1 MTEKSIPKISDA
13 EWTVMEII
21 WDSKK
26 ITSQGTIERLSFT
39 GWNENTVKTLITRLV
54 KKGAAGYEVDS
65 RDRRVYYYYPLIEKE
80 NCLKEETDSFLK
92 KFYNGALTSLVSK
105 FVEKDDISEDEID
118 KLIEILQEKKGKE
131 VKR

>member
-1 MTEKSIPKISDA
+1 MTKGLPKISDA
-13 EWTVMEII
+13 EWTVMEVI
-21 WDSKK
+21 WENKK
-26 ITSQGTIERLSFT
+26 ITSQGIIERLSFT

-65 RDRRVYYYYPLIEKE
+65 HDRRVYYYYPLIEKE
-80 NCLKEETDSFLK
+80 NCLKKETDSFLK

-105 FVEKDDISEDEID
+105 FVEEDGIPEDEID

-131 VKR
+131 VNR